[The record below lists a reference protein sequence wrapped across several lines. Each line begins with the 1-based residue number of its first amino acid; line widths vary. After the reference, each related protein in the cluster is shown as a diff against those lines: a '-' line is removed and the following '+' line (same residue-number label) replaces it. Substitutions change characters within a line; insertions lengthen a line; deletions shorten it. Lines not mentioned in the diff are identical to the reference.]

1 MSMKL
6 PEFAKKSCRF
16 AKIANNLRKIGA
28 QEEPEFTI
36 PCEGLMLTA
45 GELDEILGQYT
56 HRSWFALRG
65 HVWEPCA
72 WWSRVQGY
80 VAIDG
85 AFEAEY
91 CAIYAGNR
99 KIEFELIEGED
110 GEDGDIP
117 AARIT
122 RIRLKPHVGG
132 MTEMCFHLHV
142 RPGIGEENLLLQEH
156 QNREVRLTLG
166 ETRLANPQG
175 QQQELPLSAADA
187 QDDWQGDWQD
197 GSNGNAKA
205 TKAEEKAED
214 LGDFEAAARR
224 QVRAYALR
232 GPVIDGTT
240 IQSRHR
246 AREAD

>member
-1 MSMKL
+1 MKL
-6 PEFAKKSCRF
+6 PEFARKTCHF
-16 AKIANNLRKIGA
+16 AKIANNLRTIGA

-36 PCEGLMLTA
+36 PCEGLMLTP

-56 HRSWFALRG
+56 HRSWFELRG
-65 HVWEPCA
+65 GVWEPCA

-80 VAIDG
+80 VAIDA

-91 CAIYAGNR
+91 CAIYAGGR
-99 KIEFELIEGED
+99 KIEFELIED
-110 GEDGDIP
+110 GEAGDIP

-122 RIRLKPHVGG
+122 RIRLRPHVGG

-142 RPGIGEENLLLQEH
+142 RPGLGESNLLLQEH

-166 ETRLANPQG
+166 ETRMANPKG

-187 QDDWQGDWQD
+187 QDDWQGDLS
-197 GSNGNAKA
+197 SNGNGKA
-205 TKAEEKAED
+205 PAAED
-214 LGDFEAAARR
+214 LSDFEAAARR
-224 QVRAYALR
+224 QVSAHAQR
-232 GPVIDGTT
+232 GHVIDGTT
-240 IQSRHR
+240 IQSRQR

>member
-1 MSMKL
+1 MSTSMKL
-6 PEFAKKSCRF
+6 PEFARKSCHF
-16 AKIANNLRKIGA
+16 GKIANNLRKIGA
-28 QEEPEFTI
+28 QEEPEFSI
-36 PCEGLMLTA
+36 PCEGLMLTP

-56 HRSWFALRG
+56 HRSWFELRG
-65 HVWEPCA
+65 DVWEPCA

-99 KIEFELIEGED
+99 KIEFELLE

-142 RPGIGEENLLLQEH
+142 RPGLGESNLLLQEH

-187 QDDWQGDWQD
+187 QDDWQGDL
-197 GSNGNAKA
+197 SSSANGMAA
-205 TKAEEKAED
+205 KAEEKAED

-224 QVRAYALR
+224 QVRAYSLR

>member
-1 MSMKL
+1 MKL
-6 PEFAKKSCRF
+6 PEFARKSCHF
-16 AKIANNLRKIGA
+16 GKIANNLRMIGA

-36 PCEGLMLTA
+36 PCEGLMLTP

-56 HRSWFALRG
+56 HRSWFTRCKD
-65 HVWEPCA
+65 VWEPCA
-72 WWSRVQGY
+72 WWSRAKGHF
-80 VAIDG
+80 AIDG

-110 GEDGDIP
+110 GDIP

-122 RIRLKPHVGG
+122 RVRFRPHVGG
-132 MTEMCFHLHV
+132 MTEMCCHLHV
-142 RPGIGEENLLLQEH
+142 RPGIGAENLLLQEH

-187 QDDWQGDWQD
+187 QDDWQNDLQDDWQD
-197 GSNGNAKA
+197 DSSSSGNGKA
-205 TKAEEKAED
+205 TKAED

-240 IQSRHR
+240 IQSRQR
-246 AREAD
+246 SRDAQ